1 MEHLVLLVV
10 HVQRWHVALRH
21 VVLEDG
27 IAPAGVLAGDVDVD
41 EPFDEPER
49 CGASRGDGRHGFL
62 LKSETESCGRY
73 AKLRTGV
80 LSSPR
85 LTPFSYCVLALVGR
99 DGAGPHDLARMM
111 RAQGGLYW
119 AAAESQW
126 YAEPK
131 RLERLGLLRSTRRP
145 GRTTPR
151 THYEL
156 TEEGLAALRE
166 WLAQPSGLP
175 RIQHEALV
183 RVLAADLGRDED
195 VVASLRALREDVAAK
210 RALLA
215 AAAERAATLPHRER
229 YLRLVHR
236 LGEHLLDA
244 HERWIA
250 EVERGLARP

>member
-1 MEHLVLLVV
+1 
-10 HVQRWHVALRH
+10 
-21 VVLEDG
+21 
-27 IAPAGVLAGDVDVD
+27 
-41 EPFDEPER
+41 
-49 CGASRGDGRHGFL
+49 
-62 LKSETESCGRY
+62 
-73 AKLRTGV
+73 

-131 RLERLGLLRSTRRP
+131 RLERLGLLRSSRQE

-156 TEEGLAALRE
+156 TEEGRAALRD
-166 WLAQPSGLP
+166 WLARPSSLP
-175 RIQHEALV
+175 RVQHEALV

-195 VVASLRALREDVAAK
+195 VVTSLDSLREDVAAK
-210 RALLA
+210 RELI
-215 AAAERAATLPHRER
+215 AAAEERAGTLPHRER
-229 YLRLVHR
+229 NLRLVHR
-236 LGEHLLDA
+236 LGELLLDA
-244 HERWIA
+244 HEQWLD
-250 EVERGLARP
+250 EVQRELGGP

>member
-1 MEHLVLLVV
+1 
-10 HVQRWHVALRH
+10 
-21 VVLEDG
+21 
-27 IAPAGVLAGDVDVD
+27 
-41 EPFDEPER
+41 
-49 CGASRGDGRHGFL
+49 
-62 LKSETESCGRY
+62 
-73 AKLRTGV
+73 
-80 LSSPR
+80 LSSDR

-131 RLERLGLLRSTRRP
+131 RLEGLGLLRSTRQP

-156 TEEGLAALRE
+156 TEEGSAALRE
-166 WLAQPSGLP
+166 WLGRPSSLP

-195 VVASLRALREDVAAK
+195 VLASLGSLREDVAEKRELLEAAK
-210 RALLA
+210 
-215 AAAERAATLPHRER
+215 ERAATLPHRER
-229 YLRLVHR
+229 HLHLVHR
-236 LGEHLLDA
+236 LGELLLDA
-244 HERWIA
+244 HDEWLD
-250 EVERGLARP
+250 EVEQGLAEP

>member
-1 MEHLVLLVV
+1 
-10 HVQRWHVALRH
+10 
-21 VVLEDG
+21 
-27 IAPAGVLAGDVDVD
+27 
-41 EPFDEPER
+41 
-49 CGASRGDGRHGFL
+49 
-62 LKSETESCGRY
+62 
-73 AKLRTGV
+73 
-80 LSSPR
+80 
-85 LTPFSYCVLALVGR
+85 
-99 DGAGPHDLARMM
+99 M

-119 AAAESQW
+119 TAAESQW

-131 RLERLGLLRSTRRP
+131 RLEQLGLLRSTTQP

-156 TEEGLAALRE
+156 TEDGAAAVRE
-166 WLAQPSGLP
+166 WLARPSTLP

-195 VVASLRALREDVAAK
+195 VLASLESLRADVAAK

-215 AAAERAATLPHRER
+215 EAKDRAAGLPHRER

-236 LGEHLLDA
+236 LGDLLLDA
-244 HERWIA
+244 HEEWVA